1 MSGCLAAFSVVL
13 LLTACTAS
21 NDVTTTASTVPA
33 TLSTSSSSTSTT
45 TQPSTTT
52 TTTIP
57 TTTTSTR
64 PLPPPLPSAL
74 AAQVDE
80 LIAVTESLRGQRFL
94 NPPVIEV
101 LSPDE
106 VTERRRQ
113 GLEEDLDRQELLPE
127 AALFAL
133 FGILPDDADLYDF
146 YTEFFSVGTLA
157 YYDLEEQRLLVP
169 LVGDE
174 LNEYEKW
181 ILVHELTHA
190 LMDQHNPEVADA
202 YESASEDGDFD
213 EVGALLGLLEGE
225 AVLIQSLYLEG
236 LPAAQRA
243 EVVALANERSN
254 PTFGSAP
261 AFFRDLMRFPYTAGS
276 LLTVD
281 LYRRG
286 GVDAI
291 SQAFARPPETTEQ
304 VLHPDRYV
312 EFEPAIETV
321 EFGLVLEGLVLDGY
335 EVTEEGTWGERG
347 WRVLLDHHLSASVAA
362 EAADGWGGDHYQILW
377 HSENGE
383 VAFVVRYVADSFG
396 DASEIAG
403 AVGQFIE
410 AAMGVD
416 DPDVVDT
423 SMVWTGDSYAYLSR
437 DGARMTL
444 VAASDPEAGAAIV
457 AQLIDD

>member
-1 MSGCLAAFSVVL
+1 
-13 LLTACTAS
+13 
-21 NDVTTTASTVPA
+21 
-33 TLSTSSSSTSTT
+33 
-45 TQPSTTT
+45 
-52 TTTIP
+52 
-57 TTTTSTR
+57 
-64 PLPPPLPSAL
+64 
-74 AAQVDE
+74 
-80 LIAVTESLRGQRFL
+80 
-94 NPPVIEV
+94 
-101 LSPDE
+101 
-106 VTERRRQ
+106 
-113 GLEEDLDRQELLPE
+113 
-127 AALFAL
+127 
-133 FGILPDDADLYDF
+133 
-146 YTEFFSVGTLA
+146 
-157 YYDLEEQRLLVP
+157 
-169 LVGDE
+169 
-174 LNEYEKW
+174 
-181 ILVHELTHA
+181 
-190 LMDQHNPEVADA
+190 
-202 YESASEDGDFD
+202 
-213 EVGALLGLLEGE
+213 
-225 AVLIQSLYLEG
+225 
-236 LPAAQRA
+236 
-243 EVVALANERSN
+243 
-254 PTFGSAP
+254 
-261 AFFRDLMRFPYTAGS
+261 MRFPYTAGS